1 MISVIIPAYN
11 SEQTIDSCVMSVLQQ
26 NIGNR
31 NIEILVIND
40 GSTDRTGEI
49 LDSLKK
55 EQTVLQVY
63 HIPNGG
69 VSHARNYG
77 ICHAKGEQLLF
88 LDSDDFLEKNC
99 LEELMKSYENNKA
112 DLVAAEIVDECGTSL
127 AAKSWFKA
135 KGSFVALDAASM
147 GTNMMYIRMG
157 SAVGKLYKRSIILDN
172 NIFFD
177 DKIALAEDSIFVH
190 KYMLSCHSIEKN
202 NKAMYVVRNVNE
214 NSLSKRYVENI
225 EECIDLQISVM
236 KSVFSMYPS
245 YEKEWYSHTMD
256 VDVSGC
262 TIFAKN
268 LFLAGC
274 PLTLKQKY
282 KELKKYIAINGRLNS
297 IRRMNSENGPKN
309 RIDKFQCT
317 ILSTGSI
324 GLIMLFYW
332 SKESIKKLKLK
343 VLKRGNR

>member
-202 NKAMYVVRNVNE
+202 NKAM
-214 NSLSKRYVENI
+214 L
-225 EECIDLQISVM
+225 C
-236 KSVFSMYPS
+236 
-245 YEKEWYSHTMD
+245 
-256 VDVSGC
+256 G
-262 TIFAKN
+262 
-268 LFLAGC
+268 
-274 PLTLKQKY
+274 
-282 KELKKYIAINGRLNS
+282 
-297 IRRMNSENGPKN
+297 
-309 RIDKFQCT
+309 
-317 ILSTGSI
+317 
-324 GLIMLFYW
+324 
-332 SKESIKKLKLK
+332 
-343 VLKRGNR
+343 